1 MHSKHERLES
11 GGSDSIQD
19 CRLRLGQHAKRSTVS
34 HRVLQEQTPAPLLGW
49 GSGVLCQ
56 ESALT
61 VQRCEMEGAGKLK
74 RGWVA
79 GHFGQLGLL
88 L

>member
-1 MHSKHERLES
+1 MHWKHERLES

-19 CRLRLGQHAKRSTVS
+19 CRLRLGQHAKCSTIS
-34 HRVLQEQTPAPLLGW
+34 HGVLWEQTPAPLPGW

-61 VQRCEMEGAGKLK
+61 VQTCEMEGAGRSRETKK
-74 RGWVA
+74 GVGWQ
-79 GHFGQLGLL
+79 GTLDN
-88 L
+88 